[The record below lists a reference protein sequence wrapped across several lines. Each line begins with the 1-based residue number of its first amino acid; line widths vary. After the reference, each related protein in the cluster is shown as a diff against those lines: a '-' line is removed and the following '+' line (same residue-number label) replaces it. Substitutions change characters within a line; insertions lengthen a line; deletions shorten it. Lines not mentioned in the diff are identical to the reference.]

1 MINWNNQL
9 EKYFKLP
16 SLHPF
21 QTKVVT
27 SLEKKEDVLVL
38 APTGGGK
45 SICFQLPAL
54 YETTKV
60 AFVISPLRSLIQDQ
74 VQELQDKNLRATS
87 FLGEQSTAH
96 YQEVLDGL
104 SNKNPSFQL
113 VYTTPE
119 MLTEHQEFQ
128 DHINM
133 LACRN
138 QISYWIID
146 EAHCVKTW

>member
-45 SICFQLPAL
+45 SICFQ
-54 YETTKV
+54 
-60 AFVISPLRSLIQDQ
+60 
-74 VQELQDKNLRATS
+74 
-87 FLGEQSTAH
+87 
-96 YQEVLDGL
+96 
-104 SNKNPSFQL
+104 
-113 VYTTPE
+113 
-119 MLTEHQEFQ
+119 
-128 DHINM
+128 
-133 LACRN
+133 
-138 QISYWIID
+138 
-146 EAHCVKTW
+146 